1 MGPLAHNNFT
11 VVTKSLRGPGV
22 TVTRIFSSVCTEKE
36 MAFEKAHSKGN
47 VQNSPLLNVEAGGR
61 FCQLDIYSA
70 YTEVEMQSL
79 TDIMF
84 YIR

>member
-1 MGPLAHNNFT
+1 
-11 VVTKSLRGPGV
+11 
-22 TVTRIFSSVCTEKE
+22 

-84 YIR
+84 YIRWHNSSYFKPSLEMSASFWLNLLPETSDCGPQ